1 MRVAYGRDAESVKT
15 WSRLWSFVWPYR
27 RKLMLSVAFGVL
39 AALLW
44 SFELLL
50 TFPIT
55 VMFGEYRTLAN
66 YVRHEITETTKAIE
80 SRNGELDKLEVQLG
94 LLPEDGRRRRL
105 SERVTVIDAQRR
117 KRIELDVYTSK
128 LWMLS
133 LVESRIIRN
142 LPNDEFLLFA
152 GLFSLILVVTLAK
165 GAFSYCQDLLAGSVA
180 ELVVIDLRKELFR
193 RSLQLDPQTLSRDGT
208 SAWLTDFTFTLQNL
222 ANGLG
227 ELGGRVVR
235 EPLKA
240 ISCLAALF
248 YLNWQLTLVFLLFM
262 PVLGGLFHWLGQ
274 RLKRAANRVIESMGR
289 LYKGLEET
297 FHNAKA
303 VIAFDRAGRHR
314 RSFHLENKNFYHQAM
329 WLVQIDAMSAP
340 IAELLGMLA
349 ASAVLLP
356 AAFLVLRGTTT
367 IWNIPLASSPPTF
380 PDLALF
386 YVLLAGVLEPLR
398 KFSKFYTSIR
408 FSTAIAERLFARMD
422 TQSLI
427 QTPVASQFLP
437 ALSQKIEFRDV
448 HFHYASAAN
457 EHTDRGP
464 VLSGLDLTIHAG
476 ETIAVVGPNGSGKS
490 TLANLLPRFYDPDRG
505 EILLDGINLK
515 DARLRDVREQITFVA
530 QETILFDDTI
540 LENIRYGRLD
550 ASDADVREAA
560 RRAHVLAFSEALP
573 QGLLTPAGEQ
583 GKQLSGG
590 QRQRIALARAI
601 LRDSRILIM
610 DEPTSAVDAQSEQL
624 IHASLR
630 DFVRDRTTIL
640 ITHCLTPTLLE
651 FVTRIVVLDRG
662 RLVAAGNHAE
672 LLAACPVYQR
682 LWDAQTQRA
691 AA

>member
-1 MRVAYGRDAESVKT
+1 MTRGRDADYVKT
-15 WSRLWSFVWPYR
+15 WGRLWLFVRPYR
-27 RKLMLSVAFGVL
+27 RKLALSFVFGVL

-55 VMFGEYRTLAN
+55 VMFGEYRTLSN
-66 YVRHEITETTKAIE
+66 YVDFEKSETTKAINK
-80 SRNGELDKLEVQLG
+80 RNADYDQLELQLR
-94 LLPEDGRRRRL
+94 LIPDDGTRRRL
-105 SERVTVIDAQRR
+105 SERVVVIDAQRR
-117 KRIELDVYTSK
+117 NRIELDVYTSK

-133 LVESRIIRN
+133 LVEHRIIRN
-142 LPNDEFLLFA
+142 LPSDEFTMFAALFA
-152 GLFSLILVVTLAK
+152 LILLVTLAK
-165 GAFSYCQDLLAGSVA
+165 GAFGYCQDLVAGTVA
-180 ELVVIDLRKELFR
+180 ELVVIDLRNELFR
-193 RSLQLDPQTLSRDGT
+193 RALQLDPQTLARDG
-208 SAWLTDFTFTLQNL
+208 SSGWLTDFTYTLQYL
-222 ANGLG
+222 TNGLA

-262 PVLGGLFHWLGQ
+262 PALGILFHWLGQ

-297 FHNAKA
+297 FHNSTA
-303 VIAFDRAGRHR
+303 VIAFDQAGRHR
-314 RSFHLENKNFYHQAM
+314 RSFYRENKNFYRHAM

-386 YVLLAGVLEPLR
+386 YVLLAGVLEPMR

-408 FSTAIAERLFARMD
+408 SSTAIAERLFERMD
-422 TQSLI
+422 TRSLI

-437 ALSQKIEFRDV
+437 ALSQTIEFRDI
-448 HFHYASAAN
+448 HFQYMTSAN
-457 EHTDRGP
+457 DRTNRGP
-464 VLSGLDLTIHAG
+464 VLNGLNLTIRAG
-476 ETIAVVGPNGSGKS
+476 ETIAIVGSNGCGKS
-490 TLANLLPRFYDPDRG
+490 TLVNLLPRFYDPDRG
-505 EILLDGINLK
+505 EVLLDGINIK
-515 DARLRDVREQITFVA
+515 DARMRDIREQMTFVT
-530 QETILFDDTI
+530 QESILFDDTV

-550 ASDADVREAA
+550 ASDAQVREAA
-560 RRAHVLAFSEALP
+560 RRAHVLAFVDLMP
-573 QGLLTPAGEQ
+573 QGLLTPAGEL

-630 DFVRDRTTIL
+630 DFVRGRTTIL

-651 FVTRIVVLDRG
+651 FLTRIVVLDRG
-662 RLVAAGNHAE
+662 RVIATGNHAE
-672 LLAACPVYQR
+672 LLAACPVYQG
-682 LWDAQTQRA
+682 LWDAQTQRTA
-691 AA
+691 A